1 MDSDRELPKIQRIK
15 YPKTSFKRKF
25 FFAWSKIPMSLLVAF
40 IIGSLMARIVI
51 YTFIYLFNVDYT
63 STRFVVK
70 EFFSIS
76 SSFVVFCGFWMIV
89 SWRSFVRRFNQDSF
103 KIKN

>member
-25 FFAWSKIPMSLLVAF
+25 FFALSKIPMSLFVAF
-40 IIGSLMARIVI
+40 IIGSLMGRITI
-51 YTFIYLFNVDYT
+51 YTFIYLFNVDYIN
-63 STRFVVK
+63 SRFVVN
-70 EFFSIS
+70 EVFSILF
-76 SSFVVFCGFWMIV
+76 SFITFCGFWMIV